1 MSPGA
6 QATGGA
12 SGALT
17 PVDGPA
23 APTAPTP
30 PERALRSV
38 LTSAAAA
45 LGVPGVEDVLG
56 LGATRRVLVVLVDG
70 LGRSVLK
77 RHGGH
82 APTLRTAMAE
92 GGRVLLAATPT
103 TTAASLTSLGT
114 GLDVGEHGV
123 AGYDVLDPE
132 RGVVV
137 NMLGG
142 WDEATDPVAW
152 QPHATVFERAEAAG
166 VDAVT
171 VSLPEFEHSA
181 LTRAGLRGG
190 RFLSGRGLI
199 ARTQHA
205 ARVLGEARQ
214 PTLVYFYANELD
226 KAGHRHGVGSDAW
239 LHALEE
245 VDAAVRRLVAQVPQ
259 GTLVLVTGDHGM
271 VDVPAARRVDY
282 AAVDDAGR
290 LVDPALLEGVA
301 HTAGEPR
308 MVQLHFAADAD
319 DAARSRA
326 RAAWQERFGAQA
338 WVVTREEAVNAGWF
352 GDRVADR
359 VLPRIG
365 ELLVACHGDL
375 ALYDGR
381 RVTPRAFEMVGQHGS
396 PTRAEREVPLLLWR
410 R

>member
-1 MSPGA
+1 MSRAADPA
-6 QATGGA
+6 PAA
-12 SGALT
+12 ALT
-17 PVDGPA
+17 PEGGPA

-45 LGVPGVEDVLG
+45 RGGPDLEDVRG
-56 LGATRRVLVVLVDG
+56 RGATRRAVVVLVAG
-70 LGRSVLK
+70 LGRAVLK

-82 APTLRTAMAE
+82 APTLRAGMAD

-142 WDEATDPVAW
+142 WDEATDPLAW
-152 QPHATVFERAEAAG
+152 QPRPTVLERAAAAG

-171 VSLPEFEHSA
+171 VSLPEFERSA

-190 RFLSGRGLI
+190 RFVAGRGLI

-205 ARVLGEARQ
+205 VRVLSEARE

-271 VDVPAARRVDY
+271 VDVPASRRVDY
-282 AAVDDAGR
+282 AACDDAGR
-290 LVDPALLEGVA
+290 LEDPALLEGVA

-308 MVQLHFAADAD
+308 LVQLHFVPEADEAVRD
-319 DAARSRA
+319 RT
-326 RAAWQERFGAQA
+326 RAAWQERFGAHA
-338 WVVTREEAVNAGWF
+338 WVLTRAQAVAAGWF
-352 GDRVADR
+352 GARVEDR

-365 ELLVACHGDL
+365 ELIVACHGDL

-381 RVTPRAFEMVGQHGS
+381 RVSPRAFEMVGQHGS